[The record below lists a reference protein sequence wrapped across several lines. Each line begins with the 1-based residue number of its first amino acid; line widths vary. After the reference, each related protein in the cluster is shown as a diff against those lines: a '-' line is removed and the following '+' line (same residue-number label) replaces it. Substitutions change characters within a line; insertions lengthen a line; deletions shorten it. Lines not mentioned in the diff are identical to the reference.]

1 MKKPYQNQKGFTL
14 AELLVVIAIMA
25 ILIGV
30 AVGSFTGLIGSGET
44 EAKTYETEAVQVAI
58 DAYMAT
64 SHTTT
69 MTARA
74 TAAKVTTSD
83 AFSTYMR
90 RLPTT
95 YCYTWTASGVVT
107 QAASCP

>member
-1 MKKPYQNQKGFTL
+1 MKKPNRKQKGFTL

-25 ILIGV
+25 VLIGV

-44 EAKTYETEAVQVAI
+44 EAKNYETEAVQTAI
-58 DAYMAT
+58 DAYMAVNT
-64 SHTTT
+64 STSI
-69 MTARA
+69 TART